1 MSVTFFPYISF
12 FFRLREGYKETCTDL
27 HTNRNHYK
35 DAAYREELYAE
46 CGISTAEGTDES

>member
-27 HTNRNHYK
+27 HKNRNHYK

-46 CGISTAEGTDES
+46 FGISTAEGTDES